1 MMRDNFG
8 KEWLETLEQKF
19 SSVSEIKE
27 IQSKGKPT
35 IRVFYFDDLPQS
47 GCLTAVT
54 GGLSNANYPG
64 WKLAKPEL
72 MVSLESSDKSWGL
85 GIAYFASAFF
95 NEKRFSYGDVFK
107 IDDPIS
113 PESSMNGF
121 LVFAPPFSTQD
132 DFTFNLSDRKVCLVG
147 MYPVYDKEI
156 AFYNKV
162 GLKEFWHTDG
172 FDIYN
177 PKRKMVK
184 PPQ

>member
-54 GGLSNANYPG
+54 CGLSNANYPG

-72 MVSLESSDKSWGL
+72 MVSLESSDKSEGFRHC
-85 GIAYFASAFF
+85 IFCIC
-95 NEKRFSYGDVFK
+95 VF
-107 IDDPIS
+107 
-113 PESSMNGF
+113 
-121 LVFAPPFSTQD
+121 Q
-132 DFTFNLSDRKVCLVG
+132 
-147 MYPVYDKEI
+147 
-156 AFYNKV
+156 
-162 GLKEFWHTDG
+162 
-172 FDIYN
+172 
-177 PKRKMVK
+177 
-184 PPQ
+184 